1 MLREL
6 LSLFR
11 ASDAIAT
18 MGRDFSEMLEVSREL
33 TVRAG
38 KMFFDGNNGEGERH
52 EISKRDIAIN
62 KLERSIRKQ
71 VIAHLTL
78 SRDNRDVPFCLLL
91 MSIVKDVERIG
102 DYAKN
107 LAEVHSEGG
116 AAIPDDERG
125 AELRELRRIVEGMF
139 AEVSN
144 VFATSDSK
152 AAAALITQGRSVNR
166 RCDALIA
173 SIARSDYD
181 AATTT
186 SLVLG
191 ARYYKRI
198 GSHLLNVLSGVV
210 MPLHKLDYYDED
222 ALPVDADTDDDD
234 TAG

>member
-1 MLREL
+1 MFREL

-18 MGRDFSEMLEVSREL
+18 MGRDFNQMLDAALEL

-38 KMFFDGNNGEGERH
+38 EIFFGENRGEGERE
-52 EISKRDIAIN
+52 EISKRDVVIN

-71 VIAHLTL
+71 VIVHLTL
-78 SRDNRDVPFCLLL
+78 STDNRDVSYCLLL

-116 AAIPDDERG
+116 AEIPDDEHG
-125 AELRELRRIVEGMF
+125 TELRELRRIVESMF
-139 AEVSN
+139 AEVSR
-144 VFATSDSK
+144 VFASSDSK
-152 AAAALITQGRSVNR
+152 TATALITQGRAVNR

-173 SIARSDYD
+173 SVTRSDYG

-222 ALPVDADTDDDD
+222 ALPLDQDPDDDEA
-234 TAG
+234 AG

>member
-11 ASDAIAT
+11 SSDSIVAMA
-18 MGRDFSEMLEVSREL
+18 RDFSQMLDASHEL

-38 KMFFDGNNGEGERH
+38 RLFFDESDVEGERG
-52 EISKRDIAIN
+52 EISRRDVAIN
-62 KLERSIRKQ
+62 KLERSIRRQ
-71 VIAHLTL
+71 LITHLTVGHE
-78 SRDNRDVPFCLLL
+78 SSDVPYCLLL
-91 MSIVKDVERIG
+91 MSLVKDVERIG

-107 LAEVHSEGG
+107 LAEVREEGG
-116 AAIPDDERG
+116 APVPDDEFG
-125 AELRELRRIVEGMF
+125 TELRELRGVVEGMF
-139 AEVSN
+139 SEVSR
-144 VFATSDSK
+144 VFTSSDAE
-152 AAAALITQGRSVNR
+152 AAAGLIARGRAVNR

-173 SIARSDYD
+173 SVARSDHD

-186 SLVLG
+186 SIVLG

-222 ALPVDADTDDDD
+222 VLGGAASDANDEED
-234 TAG
+234 